1 MIQFCFDVMTKAQV
15 DGVKELI
22 DLCHCGYVVKF
33 SSKMI
38 TAVAFGLQHS
48 RNGRR
53 LTMFIGSFH
62 YRLTEN
68 GKVLKQVYYDNDGKV
83 VPL

>member
-1 MIQFCFDVMTKAQV
+1 MIEYCYDLMTKAQV

-22 DLCHCGYVVKF
+22 DLCHCGYDVKF
-33 SSKMI
+33 TSKI
-38 TAVAFGLQHS
+38 QTAVAYGLRHC

-53 LTMFIGSFH
+53 LTLFIGSYH

-68 GKVLKQVYYDNDGKV
+68 GATLKQVYYDNDGKIV
-83 VPL
+83 AP